1 MAKKKENKF
10 ISLPLEEQERISKEI
25 SRLNVLKCLLL
36 DTIDIYHI
44 EERRLMK
51 ENDLVINSEAERLS
65 QVLIQN
71 HKRLLNLNAH
81 IFKGSNKE
89 LFATN
94 ADRLQEFAE
103 KMFNEFIK
111 E

>member
-1 MAKKKENKF
+1 MRQMYNQKYQKILTINKMAKKKENKF

-51 ENDLVINSEAERLS
+51 ENDLVINSEAEIVAS
-65 QVLIQN
+65 TDT
-71 HKRLLNLNAH
+71 
-81 IFKGSNKE
+81 E
-89 LFATN
+89 P
-94 ADRLQEFAE
+94 
-103 KMFNEFIK
+103 
-111 E
+111 